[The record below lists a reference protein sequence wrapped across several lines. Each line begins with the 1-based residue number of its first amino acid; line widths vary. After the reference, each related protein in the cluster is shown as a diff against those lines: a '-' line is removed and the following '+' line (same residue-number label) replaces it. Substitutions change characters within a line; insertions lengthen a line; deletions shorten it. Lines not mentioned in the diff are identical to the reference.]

1 MVDRLTSMSVFV
13 RAVELGGF
21 AAAAKEANISAT
33 MVAKHV
39 RALESRLG
47 SRLLNRTTRRQSLTE
62 PGRLYYERC
71 KAVLT
76 EVDALESS
84 VDALR
89 NAPRGTLRIASPVSF
104 GARRLA
110 PALAEFA
117 HRHPEVNVDLSL
129 NDHVVD
135 LVEGRFE
142 AAIRIGWLKDSQL
155 IARALHPYASLLCAS
170 PEYLR
175 RHGKPKSPQDLAAHQ
190 CLVFTHAGP
199 RGRWRFIRDKHE
211 QIVTFTP
218 SIRVDNGEA
227 LRQAALA
234 GAGII
239 VQPQVLLGDDV
250 REGRLIHLLPQWSLP
265 ERPMQLVYLRD
276 RQTTPKL
283 KCFVDFIVEKFAAT
297 DRR

>member
-1 MVDRLTSMSVFV
+1 MADRLTSMSVFV

-39 RALESRLG
+39 RALEARLG

-62 PGRLYYERC
+62 TGRLYYERC
-71 KAVLT
+71 KAVLA

-84 VDALR
+84 VDSLR

-110 PALAEFA
+110 PALAEFT
-117 HRHPEVNVDLSL
+117 RRYPEVNVDLAL
-129 NDHVVD
+129 NDSVVD

-142 AAIRIGWLKDSQL
+142 AAIRIGSLKDSQL
-155 IARALHPYASLLCAS
+155 IARSLRPYASMLCAA
-170 PEYLR
+170 PDYLR
-175 RHGKPKSPQDLAAHQ
+175 RRGRPKSPQDLAGHD

-199 RGRWRFIRDKHE
+199 KGRWRFLRDGQEQTIAFAPHIR
-211 QIVTFTP
+211 I
-218 SIRVDNGEA
+218 DNGEA

-234 GAGII
+234 GAGVI
-239 VQPQVLLGDDV
+239 VQPQVLLDEDV
-250 REGRLIHLLPQWSLP
+250 REGRLVHLLPQWSLP
-265 ERPMQLVYLRD
+265 ERPMQVVYLRD

-283 KCFVDFIVEKFAAT
+283 KCFIDFVLEKFGRSDT
-297 DRR
+297 

>member
-1 MVDRLTSMSVFV
+1 MADRLTSMSVFV

-33 MVAKHV
+33 MAAKHV
-39 RALESRLG
+39 RALELRLG

-71 KAVLT
+71 KAVLA

-84 VDALR
+84 VDTLR

-110 PALAEFA
+110 PALGEFT
-117 HRHPEVNVDLSL
+117 RRYPEVHVDLAL
-129 NDHVVD
+129 NDHVLD

-142 AAIRIGWLKDSQL
+142 AAIRIGSLKDSQL
-155 IARALHPYASLLCAS
+155 IARPLHPYRSLVCAA

-175 RHGKPKSPQDLAAHQ
+175 RRGRPKSPQDLAAHD

-199 RGRWRFIRDKHE
+199 KGRWRFLREGHE
-211 QIVTFTP
+211 EIVMFTP
-218 SIRVDNGEA
+218 HIRVDNGEA

-250 REGRLIHLLPQWSLP
+250 REGRLVQLLPQWSLP
-265 ERPMQLVYLRD
+265 ERPMQVVYLRD

-283 KCFVDFIVEKFAAT
+283 KCFIDFILEKFGSA
-297 DRR
+297 RGG